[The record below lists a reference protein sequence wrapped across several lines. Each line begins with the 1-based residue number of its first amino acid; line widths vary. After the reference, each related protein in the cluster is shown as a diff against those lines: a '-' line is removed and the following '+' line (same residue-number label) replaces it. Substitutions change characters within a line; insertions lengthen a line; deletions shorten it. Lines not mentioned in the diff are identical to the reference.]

1 MESGTESRGYLLCTS
16 YLLLG
21 LVLIWAIFLPGI
33 FAGQSSL
40 AGLLEH
46 DVGFQWIPFKAYNRW
61 AFSLGQFPLWCPYV
75 FAGMPFLA
83 FSHTQVL
90 YPLGWF
96 LTFFDY
102 PKAANFYYPVHLSI
116 GFTGLYFLMRELG
129 ISRFG
134 SFLAGLATIVSC
146 MFFYFINF
154 LPIASSNFWAIWFFY
169 FLVKFSCRARL
180 FPLLG
185 ISASL
190 FLEIVGGNIEAVSY
204 QLFFTPFFLLIVLGP
219 RRKIISPVWILLAI
233 FILLGTLLALVQ
245 LLPLGEYSKFF
256 IRSAGFTLPGFQAKT
271 LPAGILAALILPLAN
286 VSIPGTSPSTPV
298 FYLGLIL
305 VFFALYAAFSERKNL
320 WLFLLS
326 ALVLVFSFGSIQPLS
341 RLILHI
347 PVLNRFGAHEHSL
360 FLFQIFCAILAG
372 FGIDRAL
379 RRQPEAL
386 IWFFACSALAVI
398 LGRLLTQTIGLRNAL
413 AAYSGMALTAFLV
426 LRFSRRPQL
435 VPQIAPALLFIFLL
449 IDSYW
454 FAFSTLPRNSPE
466 LYKLPF
472 ELQQFKK
479 SAGQSGARCVVISH
493 RGVND
498 QLLPFHLGL
507 RTLCGTID
515 GWITVPPLNYAQF
528 LNLIEPRSV
537 EFKNGKIN
545 YFGFNVHF
553 RDGKFIQAENF
564 PLMDLLSLRY
574 FLVNYKTI
582 KLASPYS
589 LANDSWSRLLSS
601 GEADAEITANLMRM
615 AGNEARLYQ
624 IYIAGEDL
632 FKTGIEQAGIN
643 SPVFVSL
650 VFEDQSG
657 KHLAYSRAMGR
668 QAPAEISYA
677 LKALA
682 GRSGQL
688 KLATTQVLDQSQ
700 GMVLLDP
707 RIENPSRPLQRLFKG
722 EIEIYQNR
730 EAFPEAFI
738 VHDCRTIQAPEKIL
752 AELKK
757 LSRWDLEKQIILGED
772 SGSARAVRATAENL
786 KAQGID
792 FHQLQEPVQK
802 TIDRPDYI
810 AFKAYCLKPGFLFLN
825 HQYLPGWRVYV
836 DGREWRI
843 EKADFCF
850 RAVFVDQGIHTV
862 EFRYQPLG
870 FEIGLYGSIATAF
883 SFVLL
888 AGIMTAKRR
897 KRGRKNSRPAG

>member
-1 MESGTESRGYLLCTS
+1 MRDFRVSGFYLLS
-16 YLLLG
+16 G
-21 LVLIWAIFLPGI
+21 LVLIWAIFLPRI
-33 FAGQSSL
+33 FTGQSSL
-40 AGLLEH
+40 PLPLDQ
-46 DVGFQWIPFKAYNRW
+46 DVGFQWIPFKEYSRW
-61 AFSLGQFPLWCPYV
+61 AFSLGYFPLWCPYL

-90 YPLGWF
+90 YPLGWMLVF
-96 LTFFDY
+96 ADY
-102 PKAANFYYPVHLSI
+102 ARAVNFYYPIHLSI
-116 GFTGLYFLMRELG
+116 GFIGLYLLATNLG
-129 ISRFG
+129 ISRFS
-134 SFLAGLATIVSC
+134 SFIVGLGT
-146 MFFYFINF
+146 MLTGNFFYFIHY
-154 LPIASSNFWAIWFFY
+154 LPISGTDFWSVWFFY
-169 FLVKFSCRARL
+169 FMVKTARKQNGWNLLGLGLMLTLGILGGNVEAVAYQLLFAPFLFLILLGQKKEISSPAWLVLACSV
-180 FPLLG
+180 LLG
-185 ISASL
+185 IS
-190 FLEIVGGNIEAVSY
+190 
-204 QLFFTPFFLLIVLGP
+204 
-219 RRKIISPVWILLAI
+219 
-233 FILLGTLLALVQ
+233 LALIQ
-245 LLPLGEYSKFF
+245 LLPLAEYSAFF
-256 IRSAGFTLPGFQAKT
+256 LRKAGFAASSFEIGIRSYEMMAT
-271 LPAGILAALILPLAN
+271 AALPVRTTPLPMC
-286 VSIPGTSPSTPV
+286 VSPAPY
-298 FYLGLIL
+298 FYFGVIGIFFPFYALG
-305 VFFALYAAFSERKNL
+305 SNRKNS
-320 WLFLLS
+320 WLFLL
-326 ALVLVFSFGSIQPLS
+326 AIAVMVFSISGIHALHSLVY
-341 RLILHI
+341 HI
-347 PVLNRFGAHEHSL
+347 PLLSQLNVRIRASY
-360 FLFQIFCAILAG
+360 LFQIFWALLAG
-372 FGIDRAL
+372 YGIDHALNKNRAG
-379 RRQPEAL
+379 L
-386 IWFFACSALAVI
+386 IWFFAFSLTLTLLSRIFWGSLEHWTALAVFCGSALVCLLI
-398 LGRLLTQTIGLRNAL
+398 LDRRGRPRLARKIAPVFLAIVFFIDVYWLAFTILPKHSPDL
-413 AAYSGMALTAFLV
+413 YKTPEEL
-426 LRFSRRPQL
+426 LRFG
-435 VPQIAPALLFIFLL
+435 
-449 IDSYW
+449 
-454 FAFSTLPRNSPE
+454 
-466 LYKLPF
+466 
-472 ELQQFKK
+472 K
-479 SAGQSGARCVVISH
+479 SAGQNGARSVAVAYL
-493 RGVND
+493 GVGNTR
-498 QLLPFHLGL
+498 LTHHLGMIT
-507 RTLCGTID
+507 RVGTID
-515 GWITVPPLNYAQF
+515 GWISVPPLNYARL

-537 EFKNGKIN
+537 FFKEGKFVATGYN
-545 YFGFNVHF
+545 FVF

-601 GEADAEITANLMRM
+601 GEADAEITPNLMRM

-632 FKTGIEQAGIN
+632 FKTGIEKAGID
-643 SPVFVSL
+643 SPVFLSL
-650 VFEDQSG
+650 FFEDQSG

-883 SFVLL
+883 SFILL
-888 AGIMTAKRR
+888 AGIMIA
-897 KRGRKNSRPAG
+897 GRQNPDNKSRLNKLN